1 MYITYFVIETNFC
14 ISASLFF
21 FSNGELDPWSGGG
34 VTQNLTDSLIAVL
47 IEDGAHHLDLR
58 HKNPLDPPS
67 VVQARKLE
75 KSYMAQWIKE
85 YHEMR
90 KKNVHYRVSNKK
102 ANGKFKKISVL

>member
-1 MYITYFVIETNFC
+1 MIETNFC
-14 ISASLFF
+14 ISAPLFF

-75 KSYMAQWIKE
+75 KFYMAQWIKE

>member
-1 MYITYFVIETNFC
+1 MIETNFC
-14 ISASLFF
+14 ISASLLF

-75 KSYMAQWIKE
+75 KFYMAQWIKE

-90 KKNVHYRVSNKK
+90 KKNVHYGVSNKN